1 MRTFRA
7 ISFLT
12 WYEGSALVPC
22 PVLFL
27 ETRRR
32 MKPVRATIVLIISI
46 MFFAAV
52 AWGEEKKGAGKKNV
66 ASVDGVAITEDQ
78 ARIEAA
84 GDLESLELQR
94 LQTQAELLRTE
105 HEILE
110 KTTTR
115 LVEEKLLDLEA
126 AKRGIAK
133 EQLIAQEIRQKV
145 ADPTDEE
152 IDILYEMNRDRINRP
167 KEAMMDQLRQFLRD
181 RSEKRIREEFLEQLE
196 KEHKVVREIEPFR
209 FDVKADGH
217 PSLGPQSA
225 LVTLI
230 LFSDFQCPYCRGFG
244 HTLRE
249 IVNYYG
255 DKVRLVFR
263 QFPLKS
269 HANAERAAEASLCAN
284 DQKRFWEMHD
294 RLFENQEELTEE
306 NILTQARQLEL
317 DMEKFKACLTGSKHK
332 ADVRADVRAGA
343 TAGIDSTP
351 TLFINGLYMSGG
363 QPYDVIAAVIDHEL
377 AKKK

>member
-1 MRTFRA
+1 MST
-7 ISFLT
+7 T
-12 WYEGSALVPC
+12 
-22 PVLFL
+22 FL
-27 ETRRR
+27 EERRR
-32 MKPVRATIVLIISI
+32 MKSIRTTGVLIISI
-46 MFFAAV
+46 VLFTVV
-52 AWGEEKKGAGKKNV
+52 AWGEEKTGAGKKNV
-66 ASVDGVAITEDQ
+66 ATIDGVAITEDQ
-78 ARIEAA
+78 VRAEAA

-94 LQTQAELLRTE
+94 LQTQAELLRRE
-105 HEILE
+105 HETLE

-126 AKRGIAK
+126 SKRGITK
-133 EQLIAQEIRQKV
+133 EQLISREIRQKV
-145 ADPTDEE
+145 ADPTEEE
-152 IDILYEMNRDRINRP
+152 IDLLYEMNRDRINRP

-181 RSEKRIREEFLEQLE
+181 RSESRVREAFLEQLE
-196 KEHKVVREIEPFR
+196 KEHKVVREIESFR
-209 FDVKADGH
+209 FDVKADGY
-217 PSLGPQSA
+217 PSLGPKSA
-225 LVTLI
+225 PVTLV

-244 HTLRE
+244 YTLKE
-249 IVNYYG
+249 IVNYYE

-306 NILTQARQLEL
+306 NILTQAQQLEL
-317 DMEKFKACLTGSKHK
+317 DMEKFKSCLTGSHHK
-332 ADVRADVRAGA
+332 ADVRADLRAGA

-363 QPYDVIAAVIDHEL
+363 QPYDVIAAVIDQEL